1 MTDDNDTYLDRT
13 AREALAHDLNTIT
26 TWLADDLDTVIA
38 KQINYQG
45 RGNTRSNE
53 SPWPM
58 HLTASDASWDLINT
72 LHAWIDTVVTQRHYP
87 HPGRLRAAQAA
98 KWLHQHLIALSLCE
112 NADQAADEIHHAVTR
127 VRHIVD
133 RPRTPEFVG
142 PCQSDDATAIAAGKK
157 ITNPAVCAGLYC
169 WRGETEYDCSTCGQT
184 FDIPTV
190 KAATEEAMAQRLFDL
205 PDLRRALTM
214 LVGASVPRQLVDG
227 WIRQGR
233 LIPRGG
239 KYKLADALV
248 LWAQRHSTRKTS

>member
-26 TWLADDLDTVIA
+26 TWLADDLDTVIT

-112 NADQAADEIHHAVTR
+112 NADQAADEIHHVIACQLNRNAAKEKRAPVLAESKRHGRGDPLDQWVHMTLRELVALLAGHR
-127 VRHIVD
+127 VED
-133 RPRTPEFVG
+133 
-142 PCQSDDATAIAAGKK
+142 S
-157 ITNPAVCAGLYC
+157 
-169 WRGETEYDCSTCGQT
+169 
-184 FDIPTV
+184 
-190 KAATEEAMAQRLFDL
+190 
-205 PDLRRALTM
+205 
-214 LVGASVPRQLVDG
+214 
-227 WIRQGR
+227 
-233 LIPRGG
+233 
-239 KYKLADALV
+239 
-248 LWAQRHSTRKTS
+248 